1 MRTRVLPSPS
11 LSRQS
16 TVDSRQSTVA
26 RFAALLVVILAMLVA
41 RDADAADKL
50 RLERLDLSRSPTIRA
65 YLTLTDGEG
74 RVITGRAKE
83 EFKLVLDSAEQ
94 GPAAEL
100 QGFDLSGEPVNLV
113 VVVQV
118 SQAMLE
124 VADDVKKGVKMLANA
139 LPPKSRMALLG
150 FSSETKRLAE
160 LGPPADSEAA
170 ANQLQTDTE
179 FVEVH
184 LLDAMRTAID
194 LLNATPKDQRKLI
207 VLFSDGIDVNM
218 ERKTFSSVG
227 KRAVDAGVVIDT
239 IGFAPFEP
247 ARLRNLAELTKQSNG
262 GERACKT
269 GAEVSNEFSNVA
281 DEIRKQYVARFEIAL
296 AGGDGKFHT
305 FQVSSESNGH
315 VAYSNNIARPVPPR
329 THMPTSGKEGRRWW
343 LWALCIIGGL
353 LVVMLIVWLIF
364 RERDE
369 EPMEFAAPAPEQP
382 AGKARTMALDASQ
395 GAGGRVSAVG
405 WLVAVSGKQAEKT
418 FPLKAG
424 RTIVGTAPD
433 CDVVIEDGFA
443 SSKHAEFR
451 LEGQAFKIID
461 LGSRN
466 GIMVND
472 KKVREHELV
481 DNDRVVLGRTEF
493 KFKSVVQ

>member
-1 MRTRVLPSPS
+1 MTLKRTLVVSILTA
-11 LSRQS
+11 L
-16 TVDSRQSTVA
+16 
-26 RFAALLVVILAMLVA
+26 ALLLG
-41 RDADAADKL
+41 RDARAADKL
-50 RLERLDLSRSPTIRA
+50 RLERLDLSRTPTVNA

-74 RVITGRAKE
+74 HMVTGRAKE

-94 GPAAEL
+94 GGAAEL
-100 QGFDLSGEPVNLV
+100 KGFDQTGEPVNLV

-139 LPPKSRMALLG
+139 LPPKSKMALLG
-150 FSSETKRLAE
+150 FSSDTKRLAE

-170 ANQLQTDTE
+170 ANQLQTDSE

-194 LLNATPKDQRKLI
+194 LLNATPKDQRRLI

-218 ERKTFSSVG
+218 EKKTFQSVG
-227 KRAVDAGVVIDT
+227 KRAVDAGVVVDT

-262 GERACKT
+262 GERTAKT
-269 GAEVSNEFSNVA
+269 GAEVSNEFGSVA

-296 AGGDGKFHT
+296 AGGDGKLHT
-305 FQVSSESNGH
+305 FQVSSESTGH
-315 VAYSNNIARPVPPR
+315 VAYSNVISRTVPPR
-329 THMPTSGKEGRRWW
+329 THMPIGKAGGTRWW
-343 LWALCIIGGL
+343 LWGLCIVGGL
-353 LVVMLIVWLIF
+353 LLVMLVVWLIF

-369 EPMEFAAPAPEQP
+369 EEPMELGEPAAPAP
-382 AGKARTMALDASQ
+382 AGKPRTMALDASQ
-395 GAGGRVSAVG
+395 AGGRVSAVG
-405 WLVAVSGKQAEKT
+405 WLVAVSGRQAEKT

-424 RTIVGTAPD
+424 RTVAGTAPD
-433 CDVVIEDGFA
+433 CDVVIEDGSV
-443 SSKHAEFR
+443 SSRHAEFR
-451 LEGQAFKIID
+451 LEGQAFKIVD

-466 GIMVND
+466 GTMVNN

-481 DNDRVVLGRTEF
+481 DNDRIVLGRTEF